1 MDRLAS
7 IRLARVAQARCLRS
21 SSNELRAGP
30 RQTAAPAYRGTFMF
44 ARSRAPNPDEFASG
58 LMIMDFVTTRRK
70 AAEGLRVANEY
81 ERPSK

>member
-1 MDRLAS
+1 
-7 IRLARVAQARCLRS
+7 
-21 SSNELRAGP
+21 
-30 RQTAAPAYRGTFMF
+30 MF